1 MPFTRFP
8 ATCGTI
14 DFWFSNRSG
23 DRNCGHPHGAETC
36 GSVLLPGV
44 PRKSSSIL
52 TFIRSRAKMTRMA
65 IKDQIM
71 EVIGGPHVTAVATV
85 DGKRPAVRF
94 MVLAGFPDMTFVGAT
109 MKASK
114 KVQELKKNADVA
126 LSTWSGKEFSDPYVE
141 VIGKGKIFEDVA
153 TKKKYWNPMF
163 EQYFKTPENPDF
175 VVLVFTASEITYHG
189 KNMATMEVWK
199 R

>member
-1 MPFTRFP
+1 
-8 ATCGTI
+8 
-14 DFWFSNRSG
+14 
-23 DRNCGHPHGAETC
+23 
-36 GSVLLPGV
+36 
-44 PRKSSSIL
+44 
-52 TFIRSRAKMTRMA
+52 MA
-65 IKDQIM
+65 LRDQIM
-71 EVIGGPHVTAVATV
+71 EVAAGPHVMAVATL
-85 DGKRPAVRF
+85 DGKHPAVRF

-114 KVQELKKNADVA
+114 KVEQLKKNPDTA
-126 LSTWSGKEFSDPYVE
+126 LTTWSGKEYSDPYVE
-141 VIGKGKIFEDVA
+141 ITAKGKIHEDVA

-189 KNMATMEVWK
+189 KNMAGMEVWK